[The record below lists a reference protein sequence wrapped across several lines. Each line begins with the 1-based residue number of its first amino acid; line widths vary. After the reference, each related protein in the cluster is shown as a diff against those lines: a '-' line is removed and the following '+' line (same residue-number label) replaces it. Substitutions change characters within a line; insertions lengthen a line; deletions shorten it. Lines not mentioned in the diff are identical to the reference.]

1 MSGLNFK
8 ICVWIIVRSLIS
20 SIYLTFF
27 FSCVL
32 YGVSTNDSWHPSLS
46 FKASIKWQSRVGCVS
61 TISQQSVHVRSLLC
75 QRLSAISLTL
85 AQYWI
90 FALQRHSGQ
99 HLFVHILWS
108 WKCWSSGDQLSVYW
122 VSAVY
127 LTIIFLEP
135 KWACLWVNNSWGQR
149 PNGLS
154 TQRPIKTERNN
165 CFSKIQLV
173 GKEYWDKTTLA
184 SKTRFSRHCFGFQSR
199 RFSLLVGYN
208 IWPSSGSINQ
218 NTANNW

>member
-1 MSGLNFK
+1 MGCPQMTVDTPVCHSRPPSSGSQEWA
-8 ICVWIIVRSLIS
+8 V
-20 SIYLTFF
+20 YQ
-27 FSCVL
+27 
-32 YGVSTNDSWHPSLS
+32 LS
-46 FKASIKWQSRVGCVS
+46 VN
-61 TISQQSVHVRSLLC
+61 SQCMFGHYFAK
-75 QRLSAISLTL
+75 RLSAISLTL

-154 TQRPIKTERNN
+154 TQRPIESERNN

-184 SKTRFSRHCFGFQSR
+184 SKTQFSCHCFGFQSR

-208 IWPSSGSINQ
+208 IRPSSGSINQ